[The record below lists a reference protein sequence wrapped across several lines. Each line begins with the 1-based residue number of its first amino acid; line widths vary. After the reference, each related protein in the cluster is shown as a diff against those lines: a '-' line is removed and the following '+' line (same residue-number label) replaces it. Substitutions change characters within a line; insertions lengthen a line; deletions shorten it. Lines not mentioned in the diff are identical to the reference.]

1 LNHEGIIPVQ
11 NPYNFL
17 IKKLSV
23 NKAAIIGIGI
33 AIIVAAIGVY
43 AVTST
48 QDGSSADETAIGIG
62 DTAGVKIGEGPEEVP
77 TEEAEIGLKDEAEV
91 TIDEPEDEPPDE
103 VEIFVKEKLG
113 VGDKQP

>member
-1 LNHEGIIPVQ
+1 MPVL

-17 IKKLSV
+17 IKEVSV

-33 AIIVAAIGVY
+33 AIIVVVIGVY
-43 AVTST
+43 AVTIT

-62 DTAGVKIGEGPEEVP
+62 DTAGVEIREGAEEIP

-91 TIDEPEDEPPDE
+91 TIEEVEDEPPGE
-103 VEIFVKEKLG
+103 VEIFAEEGLG
-113 VGDKQP
+113 VGDNVP

>member
-1 LNHEGIIPVQ
+1 MPVL

-17 IKKLSV
+17 IKEVSV

-33 AIIVAAIGVY
+33 AIIVVAIGVY

-48 QDGSSADETAIGIG
+48 QDGTSADETAIGIG

-77 TEEAEIGLKDEAEV
+77 TKEVEIGLKDEAEV
-91 TIDEPEDEPPDE
+91 TIEEPEDEPPDK
-103 VEIFVKEKLG
+103 VEIFVEEGLG
-113 VGDKQP
+113 LGDKQP